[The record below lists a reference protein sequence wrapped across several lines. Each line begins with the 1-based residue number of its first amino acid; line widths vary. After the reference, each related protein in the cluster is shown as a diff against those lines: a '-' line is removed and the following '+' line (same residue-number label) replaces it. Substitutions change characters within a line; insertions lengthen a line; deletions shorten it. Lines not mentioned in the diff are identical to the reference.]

1 MKIGDFVSNMA
12 EDRQEVM
19 ALYQARHRTTA
30 RRRFHAT
37 TEAGPAP
44 AKPWKPSQTAACVV
58 VGRIREA
65 RQIQCN
71 RSEHSL
77 KKGGPYDETAVQEAR
92 ESWQDLET
100 ELQTAEQKQKSIRPS
115 GP

>member
-37 TEAGPAP
+37 TEAGPGA

-58 VGRIREA
+58 GEG
-65 RQIQCN
+65 
-71 RSEHSL
+71 SE
-77 KKGGPYDETAVQEAR
+77 
-92 ESWQDLET
+92 
-100 ELQTAEQKQKSIRPS
+100 RPGKYS
-115 GP
+115 AIVRKLA